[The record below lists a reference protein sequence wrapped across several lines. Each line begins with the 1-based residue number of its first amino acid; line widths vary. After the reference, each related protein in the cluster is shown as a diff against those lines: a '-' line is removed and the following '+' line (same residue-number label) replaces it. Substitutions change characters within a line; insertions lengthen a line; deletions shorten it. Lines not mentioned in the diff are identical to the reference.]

1 VDIVLIEPELDD
13 ELMFHTSIMNFAS
26 RTHVARHGFAS
37 VTQRLAEDF
46 ESYRT
51 ICERHGLEI
60 SASRVRRIV
69 EHVAADEPE
78 PTRAWRRILEQ
89 TTGVLLRQSAAD

>member
-1 VDIVLIEPELDD
+1 
-13 ELMFHTSIMNFAS
+13 
-26 RTHVARHGFAS
+26 
-37 VTQRLAEDF
+37 
-46 ESYRT
+46 
-51 ICERHGLEI
+51 
-60 SASRVRRIV
+60 VRRIV